1 MKSRLEQPQARRVKH
16 TSLRRQTPHT
26 DRPSNTFEVAG
37 NMTEA
42 LYRADDKIVAL
53 SELERSLDRLDA
65 LWVRHLAFLD
75 QYQKAQGDI
84 KKLFAAVRLP

>member
-1 MKSRLEQPQARRVKH
+1 
-16 TSLRRQTPHT
+16 
-26 DRPSNTFEVAG
+26 
-37 NMTEA
+37 MTEA